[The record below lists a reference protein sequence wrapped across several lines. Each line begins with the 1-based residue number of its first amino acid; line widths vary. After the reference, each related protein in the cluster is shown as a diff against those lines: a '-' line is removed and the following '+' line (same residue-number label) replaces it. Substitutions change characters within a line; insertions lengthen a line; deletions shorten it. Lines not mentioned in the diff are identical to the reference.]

1 MRSRHG
7 YGSHYVLRFFTMIV
21 IPRSCLFRFFPA
33 VLFLHYP
40 IRQVDK
46 GKVFGFLQNHILKFT
61 KIQV

>member
-1 MRSRHG
+1 
-7 YGSHYVLRFFTMIV
+7 MIV